1 MSGTLSKSLGLRTL
15 TSTSAGLAFACVN
28 FLACVQVATAV
39 DGANGA
45 WIALL
50 TAGILCTISA
60 LFFAELNGLYPS
72 AAAIRVWMGKA
83 IGETFALTATFL
95 YMTTVIWV
103 IAADSFVLAKAV
115 HAGIPAVPGLVWIVL
130 FLGLATLA
138 NLRGVKVAGMIQD
151 LTTFTLLGSLAIISI
166 ASLAHQGFHIAAP
179 FSFGGAGGSG
189 PLNFLQAVALGVFIY
204 IGFEWITPMA
214 EEATNSRL
222 IPKGMFFGII
232 LVGSGFILFTLAMTN
247 LIPAHLLGQSLV
259 PQLIVGREAF
269 GAFGFWWMLVVSAI
283 TAMTTF
289 NGGFVTASRFIYAA
303 GRERSLPPVFSRLNR
318 HLVPD
323 FALLVLFSLTLVLAV
338 VVYLTGAYFVLLYAG
353 AALEGLMYA
362 VAAYCVISL
371 RRREPDRPRPFRIWG
386 GTVVP
391 WVGLVIFTVLGFGA
405 GATDYWSL
413 VFLAVLAILVVYYS
427 VKVVPR
433 IRQKYASSRRRT
445 SRPAVGG

>member
-1 MSGTLSKSLGLRTL
+1 M
-15 TSTSAGLAFACVN
+15 
-28 FLACVQVATAV
+28 

-50 TAGILCTISA
+50 TAGILCAMSA

-83 IGETFALTATFL
+83 IGETFAVTATFL

-115 HAGIPAVPGLVWIVL
+115 QAGIPSVPGLVWIVL
-130 FLGLATLA
+130 FLGVATLA
-138 NLRGVKVAGMIQD
+138 NLRGVKVAGLVQD
-151 LTTFTLLGSLAIISI
+151 LTTFTLLGSLAVISI
-166 ASLAHQGFHIAAP
+166 ASLSHQGFRIAAP
-179 FSFGGAGGSG
+179 LSFGGGAGAAG
-189 PLNFLQAVALGVFIY
+189 PLHFLQAVSLGVFIY

-222 IPKGMFFGII
+222 IPKGMFFGLA
-232 LVGSGFILFTLAMTN
+232 LVGIGFILFTLAMTN
-247 LIPAHLLGQSLV
+247 LIPAQRLGQSLV

-269 GAFGFWWMLVVSAI
+269 GAFGFWWMLAVSAV

-323 FALLVLFSLTLVLAV
+323 FALLALFGLTLALAV
-338 VVYLTGAYFVLLYAG
+338 VVYLTGAYYLLLYAG
-353 AALEGLMYA
+353 AALEALMYA
-362 VAAYCVISL
+362 VAAYCVIAL
-371 RRREPDRPRPFRIWG
+371 RRREPNRSRPFRIWG

-391 WVGLVIFTVLGFGA
+391 WIGLVLFTVLGLGA
-405 GATDYWSL
+405 GMTDYWSL
-413 VFLAVLAILVVYYS
+413 VFLAVLAVLVLYYG

-433 IRQKYASSRRRT
+433 LRQKYLPARRRT
-445 SRPAVGG
+445 ARPPVGS